1 MVNNVGYYE
10 AGREA
15 SDRDAINEI
24 RNAGFTGV
32 AVEDPTAAN
41 LANLESLYLWNNSDA
56 GWASESRS
64 ATSDIAYAVDRGMAL
79 IVFDRSAN
87 RLGDSPVPGL
97 ATGTFSQSEDI
108 GFTADGLTAVGTGLG
123 GTVTDS
129 SLDNRMSTIHRYH
142 APGDLPAGA
151 TVLATVQGDPS
162 KIVGFSYPYGDGV
175 VIYFSMPMSASST
188 TTVWNTAWETFAT
201 NVLEAYAGLGTLCF
215 CAGTSIET
223 QFGPVAVQ
231 DLSIGDMVITKD
243 HGAQPIRWIGSNK
256 RPAVDNMAPI
266 LIKKGALGNRHDL
279 HVSPQHRMLVRGKR
293 VQEMCGKGAVL
304 VPAKA
309 LVDGQDI
316 IVDLSEPTVD
326 YFHIAF
332 DQHEIIYAEGIPSE
346 SLYLGGAE
354 AWNMLHPAQRAELR
368 TIFPDIDPENPS
380 QAYGPTARLSLGKS
394 KAERMLALH

>member
-10 AGREA
+10 AAREA
-15 SDRDAINEI
+15 KDCNAANEI
-24 RNAGFTGV
+24 TDAGFTGV
-32 AVEDPTAAN
+32 AVNDPTAAN
-41 LANLESLYLWNNSDA
+41 LANLESLYLWNNSNLA
-56 GWASESRS
+56 WGPESQG

-87 RLGDSPVPGL
+87 RHGDSPVPVL
-97 ATGTFSQSEDI
+97 AAGTYSNSDDI
-108 GFTADGLTAVGTGLG
+108 GFTADGLAAFGTGPG

-129 SLDNRMSTIHRYH
+129 SLDNRVSTIHGYH

-162 KIVGFSYPYGDGV
+162 KIVGFSYPYGKGV

-188 TTVWNTAWETFAT
+188 IWNPNWETFAT
-201 NVLEAYAGLGTLCF
+201 NVLAAYAGLGTLCF

-223 QFGPVAVQ
+223 QSGPVAVQ

-256 RPAVDNMAPI
+256 RPAVDNIAPI
-266 LIKKGALGNRHDL
+266 WIKKGALGNTRDL
-279 HVSPQHRMLVRGKR
+279 RVSPQHRMLVRGKR

-346 SLYLGGAE
+346 SLYLGGSE

>member
-10 AGREA
+10 AAREA
-15 SDRDAINEI
+15 KDCNAANEI
-24 RNAGFTGV
+24 TDAGFTGV
-32 AVEDPTAAN
+32 AVNDPTAAN
-41 LANLESLYLWNNSDA
+41 LANLESLYLWNNSNLA
-56 GWASESRS
+56 WGPESQG

-79 IVFDRSAN
+79 IVFDRYAN
-87 RLGDSPVPGL
+87 RHGDSPVTVL
-97 ATGTFSQSEDI
+97 AAGTYSNSDDI
-108 GFTADGLTAVGTGLG
+108 GFTADGLAAFGTGPG

-129 SLDNRMSTIHRYH
+129 SLDNRVSTIHGYH

-162 KIVGFSYPYGDGV
+162 KIVGFSYPYGKGV

-188 TTVWNTAWETFAT
+188 IWNPNWETFAT
-201 NVLEAYAGLGTLCF
+201 NVLAAYAGLGTLCF

-223 QFGPVAVQ
+223 QSGPVAVQ

-256 RPAVDNMAPI
+256 RPAVDNIVPI
-266 LIKKGALGNRHDL
+266 LIKKGALGNTRDL
-279 HVSPQHRMLVRGKR
+279 RVSPQHRMLVRGKR

-304 VPAKA
+304 VLAKA

-346 SLYLGGAE
+346 SLYLGGSE

>member
-1 MVNNVGYYE
+1 MPANFLTNGDFEGSGSSPQNNAAPPGWFVDNLSPDVNVNRVG
-10 AGREA
+10 AGGAASSGSNWIWAADSESIGQNLAPGNQLIAGTTYKFSLDVDPGEYGGATTVNIYLRDQSGNLLATISVA
-15 SDRDAINEI
+15 SDSISGNYTTHTVL
-24 RNAGFTGV
+24 FTPTVTVTGV
-32 AVEDPTAAN
+32 E
-41 LANLESLYLWNNSDA
+41 
-56 GWASESRS
+56 
-64 ATSDIAYAVDRGMAL
+64 I
-79 IVFDRSAN
+79 
-87 RLGDSPVPGL
+87 
-97 ATGTFSQSEDI
+97 
-108 GFTADGLTAVGTGLG
+108 AVGDPFVPFG
-123 GTVTDS
+123 VS
-129 SLDNRMSTIHRYH
+129 QVAALDNAQITVCF
-142 APGDLPAGA
+142 AAGSRI
-151 TVLATVQGDPS
+151 T
-162 KIVGFSYPYGDGV
+162 
-175 VIYFSMPMSASST
+175 
-188 TTVWNTAWETFAT
+188 
-201 NVLEAYAGLGTLCF
+201 
-215 CAGTSIET
+215 T

-231 DLSIGDMVITKD
+231 DLSVGDMVITKD

-256 RPAVDNMAPI
+256 RPAVDNIAPI

-279 HVSPQHRMLVRGKR
+279 RVSPQHRMLVRGKR

-354 AWNMLHPAQRAELR
+354 AWKMLHPAQRAELR